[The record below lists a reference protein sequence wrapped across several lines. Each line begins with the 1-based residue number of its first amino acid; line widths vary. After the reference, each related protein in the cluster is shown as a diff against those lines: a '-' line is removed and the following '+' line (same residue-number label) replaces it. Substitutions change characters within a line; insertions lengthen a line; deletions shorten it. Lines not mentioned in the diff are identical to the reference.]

1 MLVPCR
7 ITTRPCA
14 SVIQR
19 PAWVSG
25 SAGAASAAA
34 GTAQPSRP
42 AQSAAAR
49 SVLVRLPLIEL
60 SSRRLG
66 ARRKDASESAP
77 ARACGRDS
85 VLLARLDHVAGASA
99 RRVDVSVEQL
109 VGHEGHEIGE
119 VLLECHL
126 FEDGA
131 RLSGASRGP
140 NVLADLA
147 TYALG
152 LLIED
157 LADELH
163 GDGAAI
169 VESRLVADPLPDLR
183 AADLRCGGIL
193 HEVVYCGGTAA

>member
-25 SAGAASAAA
+25 SAGAASAAE
-34 GTAQPSRP
+34 GIAQPSRP

-60 SSRRLG
+60 SSRCLS
-66 ARRKDASESAP
+66 ARRKDASESAT
-77 ARACGRDS
+77 
-85 VLLARLDHVAGASA
+85 A

-109 VGHEGHEIGE
+109 VGHKGHEIGE
-119 VLLECHL
+119 LLLECHL

-131 RLSGASRGP
+131 RLSGPSRGP

-157 LADELH
+157 LADEL
-163 GDGAAI
+163 
-169 VESRLVADPLPDLR
+169 
-183 AADLRCGGIL
+183 
-193 HEVVYCGGTAA
+193 